1 MSGAKLSA
9 HRDMYRFE
17 RDIRPPLHGLLPPWT
32 SEESPAAGRPLGQ
45 APGCDRRSARV
56 SSTVSAVKNDLN
68 VFAALVE
75 PTSRRQGLASY
86 PSRYY
91 RAMRELFAPTEH
103 ACLVLADHG
112 AGRSRSIAYGDF
124 AIDKMGGWSAERGT
138 LHSNELL
145 AVGPGAQVPQ
155 I

>member
-1 MSGAKLSA
+1 MSSRLS
-9 HRDMYRFE
+9 
-17 RDIRPPLHGLLPPWT
+17 W
-32 SEESPAAGRPLGQ
+32 
-45 APGCDRRSARV
+45 
-56 SSTVSAVKNDLN
+56 
-68 VFAALVE
+68 
-75 PTSRRQGLASY
+75 SRRAADRASR
-86 PSRYY
+86 PTLPGTRYY

-138 LHSNELL
+138 IHSNELL